1 MKPSD
6 IDWYFNIVAHDIV
19 QSCKCVRALYQQ
31 MIIKTAAM
39 GKQGKHIDN
48 ISIALALSQ
57 FYYILLTF
65 ENVYDVMIIVWY
77 NVGFRYS
84 LHSVVYIFT
93 VKRCV

>member
-39 GKQGKHIDN
+39 GEAGE
-48 ISIALALSQ
+48 A
-57 FYYILLTF
+57 Y
-65 ENVYDVMIIVWY
+65 
-77 NVGFRYS
+77 
-84 LHSVVYIFT
+84 
-93 VKRCV
+93 

>member
-31 MIIKTAAM
+31 MIIKTASM
-39 GKQGKHIDN
+39 GKHIDK
-48 ISIALALSQ
+48 IPIALALSQ

-65 ENVYDVMIIVWY
+65 ENVYDVMMIVWY
-77 NVGFRYS
+77 NVGFKYS
-84 LHSVVYIFT
+84 PHSSCAYLME
-93 VKRCV
+93 KW